1 MCKSLEPLL
10 SSSYFSSKQSDFPVI
25 VFFFLSVFLWTL
37 AAFLLLP
44 TPVILL
50 DHFQKNVLF
59 CFV

>member
-25 VFFFLSVFLWTL
+25 VFFFSVFLWTL